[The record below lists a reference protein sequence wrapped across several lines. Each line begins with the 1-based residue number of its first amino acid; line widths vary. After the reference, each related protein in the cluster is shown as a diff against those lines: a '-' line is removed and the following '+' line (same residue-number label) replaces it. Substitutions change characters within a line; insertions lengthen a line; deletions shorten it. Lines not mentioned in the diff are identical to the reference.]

1 MAKRFREHLLEDKK
15 IGKDLLMK
23 NVFLSVLLMTV
34 VLGQTIAQGVSFE
47 AKVSKRS
54 LGLNER
60 LRIDFVMNENGDD
73 FTPPRFNGFRVVGG
87 PNQSISNSWVN
98 GKRSF
103 SKTYTYFLTPTQKGA
118 ITIAQATIDIDGEI
132 YKTTPVKITVTEAV
146 KVPRDPNSPE
156 YLIDDNLHLVAEI
169 SNTRPYL
176 NEAITVV
183 YKLYFRSP
191 LRISDGRVVENPQFA
206 DFWSHNID
214 IPQLKVENSLYKGDS
229 YNVVVWKKSVLYPQ
243 KKGKLTLEPLSLS
256 LVIDLPSNRRDFF
269 GNRILQQTSRTV
281 TAGKRIIN
289 VKSLPEKGKP
299 ANFFGAVGQFNF
311 DALINKNNLKAT
323 ESFEIKL
330 KVMGNGN
337 LKLFNLPKLVL
348 PNTLEVFEPE
358 HIENVK
364 TTLSGMQGN
373 IEDKYTVVPR
383 FQGKY
388 PIAPISFSYF
398 DPKKEE
404 YFTLTSSEQIVD
416 VYGGPLANN
425 SNDDKIT
432 SAPKQLLANTDESFR
447 FIKLKTNLEPIVKRE
462 FWNSKLFYSLLTSPI
477 FLFFAFIFMIQRNKR
492 LVQDKEGSRLR
503 LANRLSKKFLGEAK
517 KNLKNK
523 TLFYDALERALYNYL
538 KARLKINVDDFSKDK
553 IAYILGSKK
562 MVVEEIKPFI
572 VLLENCELAR
582 YSPATDA
589 KMQQDFDKALSVISN
604 IDKKL

>member
-1 MAKRFREHLLEDKK
+1 
-15 IGKDLLMK
+15 MK
-23 NVFLSVLLMTV
+23 NVFVSVLVMMMA
-34 VLGQTIAQGVSFE
+34 LGQAMAQGVSFE
-47 AKVSKRS
+47 AKVSKRT

-60 LRIDFVMNENGDD
+60 LRVDFIMNENGDD
-73 FTPPRFNGFRVVGG
+73 FTPPSFSGFRVVGG

-118 ITIAQATIDIDGEI
+118 LTIAQATIDIDGET

-146 KVPRDPNSPE
+146 EVPRDPNSPE

-176 NEAITVV
+176 NEAIMVV

-191 LRISDGRVVENPQFA
+191 LRISDGRAVENPQFA

-214 IPQLKVENSLYKGDS
+214 IPQLKVENSTYKGEPYS
-229 YNVVVWKKSVLYPQ
+229 EVVWKKSVLYPQ
-243 KKGKLTLEPLSLS
+243 KTGKLTLEPLSLS

-269 GNRILQQTSRTV
+269 GNRILQQSSRTI
-281 TAGKRIIN
+281 TAGRRTID

-299 ANFFGAVGQFNF
+299 ANFMGAVGQFNF
-311 DALINKNNLKAT
+311 DALINKNTLKAT

-330 KVMGNGN
+330 KVTGNGN

-358 HIENVK
+358 HAENVK

-373 IEDKYTVVPR
+373 IEDNYTVVPR

-388 PIAPISFSYF
+388 PVASVSFSYF

-404 YFTLTSSEQIVD
+404 YFTLRSSEHIVD
-416 VYGGPLANN
+416 VYGGPVANN
-425 SNDDKIT
+425 LNDNTT
-432 SAPKQLLANTDESFR
+432 SIAAKQLLTNTDESFR
-447 FIKLKTNLEPIVKRE
+447 FIKLKPNLEPIVKKE
-462 FWNSKLFYSLLTSPI
+462 FWNSKLFYALLTSPM
-477 FLFFAFIFMIQRNKR
+477 FLLIAFVLLMQRNKR
-492 LVQDKEGSRLR
+492 IAGDVEGSILR
-503 LANRLSKKFLGEAK
+503 VANRLSKKYLGEAK

-538 KARLKINVDDFSKDK
+538 KARLKIKADDFSKDK
-553 IAYILGSKK
+553 IAEILSDKKLAGS
-562 MVVEEIKPFI
+562 EIQSFI
-572 VLLENCELAR
+572 ALLENCEVAR

-589 KMQQDFDKALSVISN
+589 KMQQDFDQALSVISN

>member
-1 MAKRFREHLLEDKK
+1 
-15 IGKDLLMK
+15 MK
-23 NVFLSVLLMTV
+23 NVFVSVLVMMMA
-34 VLGQTIAQGVSFE
+34 LGQAMAQGVSFE
-47 AKVSKRS
+47 AKVSKRT

-60 LRIDFVMNENGDD
+60 LRVDFIMNQNGDD
-73 FTPPRFNGFRVVGG
+73 FTPPSFSGFRVVGG

-118 ITIAQATIDIDGEI
+118 LTIAQATIDIDGET

-146 KVPRDPNSPE
+146 EVPRDPNSPE

-191 LRISDGRVVENPQFA
+191 LRISDGRAVENPQFA

-214 IPQLKVENSLYKGDS
+214 IPQLKVENSTYKGEPYS
-229 YNVVVWKKSVLYPQ
+229 VVVWKKSILYPQ
-243 KKGKLTLEPLSLS
+243 KTGKLTLEPLSLS
-256 LVIDLPSNRRDFF
+256 LVIDLPSNRSDFF
-269 GNRILQQTSRTV
+269 GNRILQQSSRTI
-281 TAGKRIIN
+281 TAGRRTID

-299 ANFFGAVGQFNF
+299 ANFMGAVGQFNF
-311 DALINKNNLKAT
+311 DALINKNSLKAS

-330 KVMGNGN
+330 KLTGNGN

-358 HIENVK
+358 HFENVK
-364 TTLSGMQGN
+364 TTLLGMQGN
-373 IEDKYTVVPR
+373 LQDNYTVVPR

-388 PIAPISFSYF
+388 PIPPVSFSYF
-398 DPKKEE
+398 DPKKEK
-404 YFTLTSSEQIVD
+404 YFTLRSSEHIVD
-416 VYGGPLANN
+416 VYGGPVANN
-425 SNDDKIT
+425 SSDN
-432 SAPKQLLANTDESFR
+432 SLNLRAKQLLVNTDESFR
-447 FIKLKTNLEPIVKRE
+447 FIKLNPNLEPIVKKE
-462 FWNSKLFYSLLTSPI
+462 FWESKLFYVLLTSPL
-477 FLFFAFIFMIQRNKR
+477 FLLVAFVLLMRRNQR
-492 LVQDKEGSRLR
+492 LSDDVEGYRLR
-503 LANRLSKKFLGEAK
+503 VANRLSKKYLGEAK

-523 TLFYDALERALYNYL
+523 ALFYDALERTLYNYL
-538 KARLKINVDDFSKDK
+538 KAKLKIKMDDFSKEK
-553 IAYILGSKK
+553 IVEILTNKK
-562 MVVEEIKPFI
+562 LAVEEVQSFI
-572 VLLENCELAR
+572 ALLENCELAR

-589 KMQQDFDKALSVISN
+589 KMQQDFDQALSVISN

>member
-1 MAKRFREHLLEDKK
+1 
-15 IGKDLLMK
+15 MK
-23 NVFLSVLLMTV
+23 NIFIFVLIMLMTV
-34 VLGQTIAQGVSFE
+34 GQSMAQGVSFE
-47 AKVSKRS
+47 AKVSKRN

-60 LRIDFVMNENGDD
+60 LRVDFIMNENGDD
-73 FTPPRFNGFRVVGG
+73 FTPPRFSGFRVVGG

-118 ITIAQATIDIDGEI
+118 LTIAQATIDIDGET

-146 KVPRDPNSPE
+146 EVPRDPNSPE

-169 SNTRPYL
+169 SNARPYL
-176 NEAITVV
+176 NEAITVI
-183 YKLYFRSP
+183 YKLYFRNP
-191 LRISDGRVVENPQFA
+191 LRISDARAVENPQFA

-214 IPQLKVENSLYKGDS
+214 IPQLKVENSTYKGEPYS
-229 YNVVVWKKSVLYPQ
+229 VVVWRKSVLYPQ

-269 GNRILQQTSRTV
+269 GNRILQQSSRTV
-281 TAGKRIIN
+281 TAGKRTIN
-289 VKSLPEKGKP
+289 VKPLPEKGKP
-299 ANFFGAVGQFNF
+299 ANFFGAVGKFNF
-311 DALINKNNLKAT
+311 DALINKNSLKAT

-330 KVMGNGN
+330 KVTGNGN
-337 LKLFNLPKLVL
+337 LKLFNLPELVL

-358 HIENVK
+358 HAENVK

-388 PIAPISFSYF
+388 PIAPVSFSYF

-404 YFTLTSSEQIVD
+404 YFTLRSSENIVD

-425 SNDDKIT
+425 SNDNTTTI
-432 SAPKQLLANTDESFR
+432 AAKQILANKDESFR
-447 FIKLKTNLEPIVKRE
+447 FIKLKPNLEPIFKKE
-462 FWNSKLFYSLLTSPI
+462 FWNSKLFYALLTSPI
-477 FLFFAFIFMIQRNKR
+477 FLLIVFIFLLQRNQR
-492 LVQDKEGSRLR
+492 IAGDVEGSRLR
-503 LANRLSKKFLGEAK
+503 EANRLSKKYLGEAK

-538 KARLKINVDDFSKDK
+538 KARLKIKADEFSKDK
-553 IAYILGSKK
+553 IAEILAIKK
-562 MVVEEIKPFI
+562 LEAEEIQSFI
-572 VLLENCELAR
+572 ALLENCEVAR
-582 YSPATDA
+582 YSLATDN
-589 KMQQDFDKALSVISN
+589 KMQQDFDQVLSVISN

>member
-1 MAKRFREHLLEDKK
+1 
-15 IGKDLLMK
+15 MK
-23 NVFLSVLLMTV
+23 NVFVSVLVMMMA
-34 VLGQTIAQGVSFE
+34 LGQAMAQGVSFE
-47 AKVSKRS
+47 AKVSKRT

-60 LRIDFVMNENGDD
+60 LRVDFIMNENGDD
-73 FTPPRFNGFRVVGG
+73 FTPPSFSGFRVVGG

-118 ITIAQATIDIDGEI
+118 LTIAQATIDIDGET

-146 KVPRDPNSPE
+146 EVPRDPNSPE

-191 LRISDGRVVENPQFA
+191 LRISDGRAVENPQFA

-214 IPQLKVENSLYKGDS
+214 IPQLKVENSTYKGETYS
-229 YNVVVWKKSVLYPQ
+229 VVVWKKSVLYPQ
-243 KKGKLTLEPLSLS
+243 KTGKLTLEPLSLS
-256 LVIDLPSNRRDFF
+256 LVIDLPSNRSDFF
-269 GNRILQQTSRTV
+269 GNRILQQSSRTI
-281 TAGKRIIN
+281 TAGRRTID

-299 ANFFGAVGQFNF
+299 ANFMGAVGQFNF
-311 DALINKNNLKAT
+311 DALINKNTLKAT

-330 KVMGNGN
+330 KVTGNGN

-358 HIENVK
+358 HAENVK

-373 IEDKYTVVPR
+373 IEDNYTVVPR

-388 PIAPISFSYF
+388 PVASVSFSYF

-404 YFTLTSSEQIVD
+404 YFTLRSSEHIVD
-416 VYGGPLANN
+416 VYGGPVANN
-425 SNDDKIT
+425 LNDNTT
-432 SAPKQLLANTDESFR
+432 SVAAKQLLANTDESFR
-447 FIKLKTNLEPIVKRE
+447 FIKLKPNLEPIVKKE
-462 FWNSKLFYSLLTSPI
+462 FWNSKLFYALLASPM
-477 FLFFAFIFMIQRNKR
+477 FLLIAFVLLMQRNQR
-492 LVQDKEGSRLR
+492 IAGDVEGSRLR
-503 LANRLSKKFLGEAK
+503 VANRLSKKYLGEAK

-538 KARLKINVDDFSKDK
+538 KARLKIKADDFSKDK
-553 IAYILGSKK
+553 IAEILSDKK
-562 MVVEEIKPFI
+562 LAGAEIQSFI
-572 VLLENCELAR
+572 ALLENCEVAR

-589 KMQQDFDKALSVISN
+589 KMQQDFDQALSVISN

>member
-1 MAKRFREHLLEDKK
+1 
-15 IGKDLLMK
+15 MK
-23 NVFLSVLLMTV
+23 NVFVSVLVMMMAT
-34 VLGQTIAQGVSFE
+34 GQVMAQGVSFE

-60 LRIDFVMNENGDD
+60 LRVDFIMNENGDD
-73 FTPPRFNGFRVVGG
+73 FTPPRFSGFRVVGG

-103 SKTYTYFLTPTQKGA
+103 SKTYTYFLTPSQKGA
-118 ITIAQATIDIDGEI
+118 LTIAQATIDIDGET

-146 KVPRDPNSPE
+146 DVPRDPNSPE

-169 SNTRPYL
+169 SKTRPYL
-176 NEAITVV
+176 NEAIMVV

-191 LRISDGRVVENPQFA
+191 LRISDGRAVESPNFA

-214 IPQLKVENSLYKGDS
+214 IPQLKVENATYKGEPYS
-229 YNVVVWKKSVLYPQ
+229 VVVWKKSVLYPQ
-243 KKGKLTLEPLSLS
+243 KTGQLTIEPLSLS

-269 GNRILQQTSRTV
+269 GNRILQQSSRTV
-281 TAGKRIIN
+281 TAGRKTIN

-311 DALINKNNLKAT
+311 DALINKKALKAS

-330 KVMGNGN
+330 KVTGNGN
-337 LKLFNLPKLVL
+337 LKLFKLPKLVL

-358 HIENVK
+358 HSENVK

-373 IEDKYTVVPR
+373 IEDNYTIVPR

-388 PIAPISFSYF
+388 PIAPVSFSYF

-404 YFTLTSSEQIVD
+404 YFTIRSSEHLVD
-416 VYGGPLANN
+416 VYGGPVGKT
-425 SNDDKIT
+425 SNDNKT
-432 SAPKQLLANTDESFR
+432 TAAAKQWLTNTDESFR
-447 FIKLKTNLEPIVKRE
+447 FIKLKPNLQPIVKKQ
-462 FWNSKLFYSLLTSPI
+462 FWNSKLFYTLLVFPTLLLI
-477 FLFFAFIFMIQRNKR
+477 VFVLLVQRNQR
-492 LVQDKEGSRLR
+492 ISSNVEGSRLR
-503 LANRLSKKFLGEAK
+503 VANRLSKKYLGEAK

-523 TLFYDALERALYNYL
+523 ALFYDALERALYNYL
-538 KARLKINVDDFSKDK
+538 KARLKIKADDFSKDK
-553 IAYILGSKK
+553 ITEILASK
-562 MVVEEIKPFI
+562 ELATAEIQSFI
-572 VLLENCELAR
+572 ALLENCELVR

-589 KMQQDFDKALSVISN
+589 KMQQDFDQALSVISN
-604 IDKKL
+604 IDKNL

>member
-1 MAKRFREHLLEDKK
+1 
-15 IGKDLLMK
+15 MK
-23 NVFLSVLLMTV
+23 NVFVSVLVMMMA
-34 VLGQTIAQGVSFE
+34 LGQAMAQGVSFE
-47 AKVSKRS
+47 AKVSKRT

-60 LRIDFVMNENGDD
+60 LRVDFIMNENGDD
-73 FTPPRFNGFRVVGG
+73 FTPPSFSGFRVVGG

-118 ITIAQATIDIDGEI
+118 LTIAQATIDIDGET

-146 KVPRDPNSPE
+146 EVPRDPNSPE

-191 LRISDGRVVENPQFA
+191 LRISDGRAVENPQFA

-214 IPQLKVENSLYKGDS
+214 IPQLKVENSTYKGETYS
-229 YNVVVWKKSVLYPQ
+229 VVVWKKSVLYPQ
-243 KKGKLTLEPLSLS
+243 KTGKLTLEPLSLS

-269 GNRILQQTSRTV
+269 GNRILQQSSRTI
-281 TAGKRIIN
+281 TAGRRTID

-299 ANFFGAVGQFNF
+299 ANFVGAVGQFNF
-311 DALINKNNLKAT
+311 DALINKNTLKAT

-330 KVMGNGN
+330 KVTGNGN

-358 HIENVK
+358 HAENVK

-373 IEDKYTVVPR
+373 IEDNYTVVTR

-388 PIAPISFSYF
+388 PVASVSFSYF

-404 YFTLTSSEQIVD
+404 YFTLRSSEHIVD
-416 VYGGPLANN
+416 VYGGPVANN
-425 SNDDKIT
+425 LNDNTT
-432 SAPKQLLANTDESFR
+432 SVAAKQLLANTDESFR
-447 FIKLKTNLEPIVKRE
+447 FIKLKPNLEPIVKKE
-462 FWNSKLFYSLLTSPI
+462 FWNSKLFYALLTSPM
-477 FLFFAFIFMIQRNKR
+477 FLLIAFVLLMQRNQR
-492 LVQDKEGSRLR
+492 IAGDVEGSRLR
-503 LANRLSKKFLGEAK
+503 VANRLSKKYLGEAK

-538 KARLKINVDDFSKDK
+538 KARLKIKADDFSKDK
-553 IAYILGSKK
+553 IAEILSDKK
-562 MVVEEIKPFI
+562 LAGAEIQSFI
-572 VLLENCELAR
+572 ALLENCEVAR

-589 KMQQDFDKALSVISN
+589 KMQQDFDQALSVISN

>member
-1 MAKRFREHLLEDKK
+1 
-15 IGKDLLMK
+15 MK
-23 NVFLSVLLMTV
+23 NVFVSVLVMMMA
-34 VLGQTIAQGVSFE
+34 LGQAMAQGVSFE
-47 AKVSKRS
+47 AKVSKRT

-60 LRIDFVMNENGDD
+60 LRVDFIMNENGDD
-73 FTPPRFNGFRVVGG
+73 FTPPSFSGFRVVGG

-118 ITIAQATIDIDGEI
+118 LTIAQATIDIDGET

-146 KVPRDPNSPE
+146 EVPRDPDSPE

-191 LRISDGRVVENPQFA
+191 LRISDGRAVENPQFA

-214 IPQLKVENSLYKGDS
+214 IPQLKVENSTYKGETYS
-229 YNVVVWKKSVLYPQ
+229 VVVWKKSVLYQQ
-243 KKGKLTLEPLSLS
+243 KTGKLTLEPLSLS

-269 GNRILQQTSRTV
+269 GNRILQQSSRTI
-281 TAGKRIIN
+281 TAGRRTID

-299 ANFFGAVGQFNF
+299 ANFMGAVGQFNF
-311 DALINKNNLKAT
+311 DALINKNTLKAT

-330 KVMGNGN
+330 KVTGNGN

-358 HIENVK
+358 HAENVK

-373 IEDKYTVVPR
+373 IENNYTVVPR

-388 PIAPISFSYF
+388 PVASVSFSYF

-404 YFTLTSSEQIVD
+404 YFTLRSSEHIVD
-416 VYGGPLANN
+416 VYGGPVANN
-425 SNDDKIT
+425 LNDNTT
-432 SAPKQLLANTDESFR
+432 SVAAKQLLANTDESFR
-447 FIKLKTNLEPIVKRE
+447 FIKLKPNLEPIVKKE
-462 FWNSKLFYSLLTSPI
+462 FWNSKLFYALLASPM
-477 FLFFAFIFMIQRNKR
+477 FLLIAFVLLMQRNQR
-492 LVQDKEGSRLR
+492 IAGDVEGSRLR
-503 LANRLSKKFLGEAK
+503 VANRLSKKYLGEAK

-538 KARLKINVDDFSKDK
+538 KARLKIKADDFSKDK
-553 IAYILGSKK
+553 IAEILSDKK
-562 MVVEEIKPFI
+562 LAGAEIQSFI
-572 VLLENCELAR
+572 ALLENCEVAR

-589 KMQQDFDKALSVISN
+589 KMQQDFDQALSVISN